1 MKQTILNLW
10 QKNRN
15 IVNDNSESNY
25 GTGKEIIYNTY
36 VLKSS
41 LCDYNDAYIL
51 VSGNITVRA
60 APET

>member
-1 MKQTILNLW
+1 MTKKW
-10 QKNRN
+10 N

-25 GTGKEIIYNTY
+25 GAGKEIIYNTY

-41 LCDYNDAYIL
+41 LSDHNDAYIL

-60 APET
+60 ALET